1 MITAFSFIIA
11 QVRGIGNK
19 KRAVDNR
26 PYNENPPF
34 PNVGADIIRPLGCSV
49 QHIFYEDA
57 VTRCGVI
64 HKDVGHGADEFALL
78 DDGAAGHARVNIGPT
93 HFLYYLFSKL
103 SLKLKGIAPN

>member
-34 PNVGADIIRPLGCSV
+34 PNVGADIIRPLGSSI
-49 QHIFYEDA
+49 QHIFGEDA
-57 VTRCGVI
+57 VSGLRIVYQY
-64 HKDVGHGADEFALL
+64 VGHDIAE
-78 DDGAAGHARVNIGPT
+78 
-93 HFLYYLFSKL
+93 YL
-103 SLKLKGIAPN
+103 